1 MSPSQV
7 LGLPNVFGTT
17 QGWPWLLGGVALP
30 AAAQLMLQ
38 PFLLESPRW
47 LLGCGAYG
55 KAQLNLAVLRG
66 CEPENDD
73 LAEELASMLP
83 EGIEAPPGK
92 GPGGFGSRL
101 LLEKEQTQ
109 EYTVRDL
116 LGDRQVRWPLTVC
129 VTLMALQQL
138 SGINSAFNYSSTFL
152 ERNGLQPEVI
162 TPVKR

>member
-1 MSPSQV
+1 MLPSQV

-17 QGWPWLLGGVALP
+17 HGWPWLLGGVALP

-101 LLEKEQTQ
+101 LLEKEHTQ

-116 LGDRQVRWPLTVC
+116 LSDRQVRWPLTVC
-129 VTLMALQQL
+129 VVLMALQQL

-162 TPVKR
+162 ALV